1 MAGIW
6 RRRPDPLGT
15 GVWRRAHARFRRAVD
30 RYHQLLER
38 VPPGA
43 VHDRL
48 HMTGARLAVSVDEV
62 RSLCVAAQALAPS
75 DGDDVPGGQGGA
87 LLDAHRA
94 LGRGATLAAQA
105 SETVMLAVVALRG
118 QQFEEASR
126 LAEAAARAVDQAA
139 GQIGLAQER
148 VRAVERG

>member
-1 MAGIW
+1 
-6 RRRPDPLGT
+6 
-15 GVWRRAHARFRRAVD
+15 VD

-38 VPPGA
+38 VPPGP

-48 HMTGARLAVSVDEV
+48 HVTGARLAKRVDEV
-62 RSLCVAAQALAPS
+62 RMVCVAAQSLAPS
-75 DGDDVPGGQGGA
+75 DGDEVPGGHGGA

-105 SETVMLAVVALRG
+105 CETVMLAVVALRG
-118 QQFEEASR
+118 QEFEEASR

-139 GQIGLAQER
+139 GQIEQAQER
-148 VRAVERG
+148 VRAAERG